1 MFEIAK
7 LFMPILGRLLNRYT
21 PAGLINIFLGVLML
35 KLGASE
41 DLAKWVMEQNFS
53 PETKLFGNFLSTHKT
68 TLAVIGLFIL
78 SIGGFYLWRR
88 DYYIIEIS
96 HLEHERKCLELKR
109 DINILK
115 QEIQDDFNKTNRK

>member
-1 MFEIAK
+1 MFEVVK
-7 LFMPILGRLLNRYT
+7 LFMPLLSRLLNKHT

-53 PETKLFGNFLSTHKT
+53 PEIKLICNFLSTHKI
-68 TLAVIGLFIL
+68 TLAVTGLFIL

-88 DYYIIEIS
+88 DYKVIEIS
-96 HLEHERKCLELKR
+96 NLEQERKCLELKR

-115 QEIQDDFNKTNRK
+115 QEIQDDFNKTHRK

>member
-1 MFEIAK
+1 MFDIIK
-7 LFMPILGRLLNRYT
+7 LFMPLLSRLLNKYT

-53 PETKLFGNFLSTHKT
+53 PETKFIYNFLSTHKI

-88 DYYIIEIS
+88 DYYTIEIS
-96 HLEHERKCLELKR
+96 HLEHERRCLELKR

-115 QEIQDDFNKTNRK
+115 QEIQDDFNKTHRK

>member
-7 LFMPILGRLLNRYT
+7 LFMPILNRLLNKYT

-41 DLAKWVMEQNFS
+41 DLVKWVMEQNFS
-53 PETKLFGNFLSTHKT
+53 PVTNSIFNFLSTHNIA
-68 TLAVIGLFIL
+68 LVIIGLFIL

-88 DYYIIEIS
+88 DYNNIEIN
-96 HLEHERKCLELKR
+96 HLEHELKCLELQKN
-109 DINILK
+109 INILK
-115 QEIQDDFNKTNRK
+115 REIQDDYNKTDKK